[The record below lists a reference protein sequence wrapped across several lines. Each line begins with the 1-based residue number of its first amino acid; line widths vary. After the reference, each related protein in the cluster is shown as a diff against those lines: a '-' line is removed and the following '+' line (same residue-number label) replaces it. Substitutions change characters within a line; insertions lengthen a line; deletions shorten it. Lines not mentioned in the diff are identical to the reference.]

1 MFLIKVELAII
12 AFLFLVVGLAI
23 SANYGCL
30 WALPFWCVC
39 VVMVLF
45 FRHPKR
51 SPPLTPWSV
60 VAPIDGYVD
69 AIFCAKSPLLDKEMT
84 VVRLVRKHMG
94 VMALYSPMQGQLI
107 QTWYG
112 EQYERVL
119 DEYCVDEGHIYTAW
133 LKNKEN
139 DDLLISF
146 FRSKSLRYLEV
157 QSQPGERVGQG
168 REIGVSSIR
177 YLDIFLPNNTKLKI
191 KQGDCLR
198 AGEHI
203 IGNLIH
209 KKDLGATKRT

>member
-1 MFLIKVELAII
+1 MFLIKVELAIV
-12 AFLFLVVGLAI
+12 AFLFLVAGLAV
-23 SANYGCL
+23 SANYGYV

-39 VVMVLF
+39 VLMVLF

-51 SPPLTPWSV
+51 KPPLTPWSV
-60 VAPIDGYVD
+60 VAPIDSYVD
-69 AIFCAKSPLLDKEMT
+69 SIFCAKSPMLDKDMT

-94 VMALYSPMQGQLI
+94 IMALYSPMQGQLI

-112 EQYERVL
+112 ERYERVL
-119 DEYCVDEGHIYTAW
+119 KEDCKDEGHIYTAW

-139 DDLLISF
+139 DDVLISF
-146 FRSKSLRYLEV
+146 FRSKTVRYLDV

-168 REIGVSSIR
+168 REIGISSIR

-191 KQGDCLR
+191 KKGDHLR
-198 AGEHI
+198 AGEDI

-209 KKDLGATKRT
+209 KKDLGAIKRT